1 MDFYEYMNFMHTHTM
16 YLPRALEFIYVF
28 LDTFVSGEQDLAVC
42 ARKAYG
48 TTLKRYHGWM
58 VQGIFSVSDKSTDKS
73 RLYLEVCTLVHLDV
87 SYEPLLYVL
96 SVWLRQR

>member
-1 MDFYEYMNFMHTHTM
+1 MHTHTM

-58 VQGIFSVSDKSTDKS
+58 VQGIFSVSDKSDKNRDKACS
-73 RLYLEVCTLVHLDV
+73 YLEVCTLVHLDINYRAITVCLISMVMLEVV
-87 SYEPLLYVL
+87 SF
-96 SVWLRQR
+96 

>member
-1 MDFYEYMNFMHTHTM
+1 MNFMHTHTM

-58 VQGIFSVSDKSTDKS
+58 VQGIFSVSDKSRDKACS
-73 RLYLEVCTLVHLDV
+73 YLEVCTLA
-87 SYEPLLYVL
+87 SA
-96 SVWLRQR
+96 S

>member
-1 MDFYEYMNFMHTHTM
+1 M
-16 YLPRALEFIYVF
+16 YLSRALEFIYVF

-58 VQGIFSVSDKSTDKS
+58 VQGIFSVSDKSRDKACS
-73 RLYLEVCTLVHLDV
+73 YLEVCTLAHLDV
-87 SYEPLLYVL
+87 SYRAITVCLISMVM
-96 SVWLRQR
+96 SQVVSF